1 MIKLNV
7 DHMQEAYMA
16 ANWLFTNLS
25 PVDYKPSHNVF
36 RNDHFLNAFNIV
48 IDAETHKSSIVLENL
63 GYTKAKI
70 LHLCKSYL
78 DPEEYTNWINQIG
91 EVTES
96 YGKVDSD
103 IGLQTTRN
111 SRHSNGPC
119 LFGFSFRSHIEPILT
134 VYSRSIELPQI
145 YGADTLL
152 ISAMAE
158 HIAETIGVDN
168 IKVVWYISSARIKSR
183 VANFYRLFTYPYTEY
198 TYANPEFQAH
208 VDKQWNNI
216 LANQEKKVTFSK
228 LVKLQEEYKRIVI
241 DGSQPDTK
249 SGVPEFLERLKG
261 GWKV

>member
-1 MIKLNV
+1 MIKLTV
-7 DHMQEAYMA
+7 DHMEEAYMA
-16 ANWLFTNLS
+16 ANLLFTNLS
-25 PVDYKPSHNVF
+25 PVDYKPSHNVY

-48 IDAETHKSSIVLENL
+48 IDSSSHKNEIVLEEL
-63 GYTKAKI
+63 GYTKSKI

-78 DPEEYTNWINQIG
+78 DPVEYTDWIKQIG
-91 EVTES
+91 EVTEN
-96 YGKVDSD
+96 YGRVDSD
-103 IGLQTTRN
+103 IGVQTTRN

-152 ISAMAE
+152 ISAMAQ
-158 HIAETIGVDN
+158 HIADTIGVEN
-168 IKVVWYISSARIKSR
+168 IKVIWYISSARIKSR
-183 VANFYRLFTYPYTEY
+183 VANFFRLYTYPYTQY
-198 TYANPEFQAH
+198 TFTNPEFQAH

-228 LVKLQEEYKRIVI
+228 LIKLQEEYKRVVI
-241 DGSQPDTK
+241 DEEQPATR
-249 SGVPEFLERLKG
+249 SGTQEFLVRLKE